1 LKGKLLITGIT
12 GMLGKSIYNYFNK
25 FNNFE
30 IFGFSRNKN
39 AFINNVQFLNLN
51 ELTSNSF
58 IFESVI
64 HCAAEIDVNA
74 CEKNKQLAFESN
86 VDFTQIIFSKI
97 IAKSYFY
104 ISTDSIYDGNI
115 GSYNENS
122 VTNPI
127 NYYAE
132 TKLLGE
138 KIVRK
143 YVNNFYI
150 LRTNIYGYNSPMKNS
165 LFEWCYKELKQG
177 NKINGYDNMYF
188 NPLYTGQVASLIE
201 EIIKKKVNF
210 GVYNIGANNIISKYD
225 FLKKV
230 AIKFGFN
237 TNLIN
242 KIPYDQ
248 TNFDVKRPLNTTLV
262 NSKIKLDLPFFDFSL
277 DFGFQKLIGEFKNE
291 KDEKN

>member
-1 LKGKLLITGIT
+1 MDNLIS
-12 GMLGKSIYNYFNK
+12 LHYNVK
-25 FNNFE
+25 
-30 IFGFSRNKN
+30 RR
-39 AFINNVQFLNLN
+39 
-51 ELTSNSF
+51 
-58 IFESVI
+58 
-64 HCAAEIDVNA
+64 EIDMY
-74 CEKNKQLAFESN
+74 EL
-86 VDFTQIIFSKI
+86 
-97 IAKSYFY
+97 
-104 ISTDSIYDGNI
+104 
-115 GSYNENS
+115 
-122 VTNPI
+122 
-127 NYYAE
+127 
-132 TKLLGE
+132 
-138 KIVRK
+138 RK

-188 NPLYTGQVASLIE
+188 NPLYTGQVSSLIE

-210 GVYNIGANNIISKYD
+210 GVYNIGANNNISKYD

-230 AIKFGFN
+230 AMKFGFN
-237 TNLIN
+237 TNLII

-277 DFGFQKLIGEFKNE
+277 DFGFQKLVGEFKNE